1 MGKMIVKTTD
11 QDFECSKLTP
21 VLLEESGN
29 RQGVLECNGRK
40 YTNESAASRNVPVLA
55 FTAPAVALLLG
66 VVLI

>member
-40 YTNESAASRNVPVLA
+40 YTNESAASRSVPVPA
-55 FTAPAVALLLG
+55 FAALVVVLLLS
-66 VVLI
+66 VVLV